1 MKKLLLSL
9 ATVALSAGAYADG
22 NLLVNG
28 DFESWAD
35 GKATNWESPAS
46 KSTVTQSTNAHA
58 GSYAAL
64 VAENTANQRIA
75 YKALSL
81 EAGKYVFS
89 GYLKSESATLCT
101 VTPGYGPVVNG
112 TPSYNALPAVIGVSA
127 TSWVQFSDTFTVAEK
142 ADISVYLTLKKE
154 TGNLLFD
161 DASLVKI
168 GGGSS
173 TSTKDYTQDFTQ
185 ARGAWT
191 INDVTKPEAIA
202 STAIWTQSSS
212 YGMKAT
218 AYINSER
225 YETESWL
232 VSPAIKVGEG
242 SKLTYNQAGK
252 YFSDMTNECTVN
264 ISEDGKSWTA
274 LTPDASL
281 TGNDWTFVETHCDL
295 AKYANKTVYIGFKYT
310 SIAANPGCSTW
321 EIKNVTVTN
330 ASSDAKV
337 DLKQIANTK
346 ETAYTTAEV
355 IAILNGENYN
365 LKDSVYVKGT
375 VSKVET
381 ISSSTSAM
389 IYWLDDNTFEVYYG
403 LGLNSAKFTA
413 LSDVNP
419 GDEVIVKGMITLYGS
434 TYEITGS
441 YMVEHK
447 KSGTVV
453 ERKDPSNT
461 AETAYTVAEIKAILD
476 KGAEYDLSKSV
487 FVKGTISSLGAKK
500 DGVDAFNEKYGS
512 FTYWLDED
520 SFEIYSGL
528 SFGSEK
534 FASADNLK
542 VGDQVIVCGVAKK
555 YFETYEL
562 DKNNFLVSLNGNTG
576 LKKLAT
582 EVAGKQI
589 YNLLGQ
595 PVSDMSKRGV
605 YVVDG
610 KKVIVR

>member
-1 MKKLLLSL
+1 MKKFLLSL
-9 ATVALSAGAYADG
+9 ATVAMAAGAYADD

-28 DFESWAD
+28 DFESWSD
-35 GKATNWESPAS
+35 GKATNWESKAS
-46 KSTVTQSTNAHA
+46 KSTVTQSTVAH
-58 GSYAAL
+58 GGKYAAR
-64 VAENTANQRIA
+64 VESNKSNQRIA
-75 YKALSL
+75 YKALAL
-81 EAGKYVFS
+81 EAGNYVFS
-89 GYLKSESATLCT
+89 GFLKSVDTLCT
-101 VTPGYGPVVNG
+101 VTPGYGPIANEAVTY
-112 TPSYNALPAVIGVSA
+112 TPFTAVSQVSA
-127 TSWVQFSDTFTVAEK
+127 TEWVEFKDTLKLSAA
-142 ADISVYLTLKKE
+142 ADVTVYLTLKSG
-154 TGNLLFD
+154 TGSLLFD

-173 TSTKDYTQDFTQ
+173 TSTSDYTQDFTQ

-281 TGNDWTFVETHCDL
+281 TGNDWNFVETHCDL

-337 DLKQIANTK
+337 DLKPIANTK
-346 ETAYTTAEV
+346 ETAYTTSEV
-355 IAILNGENYN
+355 IEILKGENYN

-375 VSKVET
+375 VSKVDQ
-381 ISSSTSAM
+381 ISSSTGAM

-403 LGLNSAKFTA
+403 LGLNSAKFES

-461 AETAYTVAEIKAILD
+461 VETAYTTAEIKAIID
-476 KGAEYDLSKSV
+476 NGSEYDLSKSV
-487 FVKGTISSLGAKK
+487 YVKGTVSKIDSY
-500 DGVDAFNEKYGS
+500 NEKYGS
-512 FTYWLDED
+512 LTYWLDND
-520 SFEIYSGL
+520 TFEVYSGL
-528 SFGSEK
+528 HYNSGK
-534 FASADNLK
+534 FSSVDDLK
-542 VGDQVIVCGVAKK
+542 VGDEVVVCGVAKL
-555 YFETYEL
+555 YNGTYEL
-562 DKNNFLVSLNGNTG
+562 DKNNYLCQINGSG
-576 LKKLAT
+576 LANVAADL
-582 EVAGKQI
+582 AGKQI
-589 YNLLGQ
+589 FNLLGQ

-605 YVVDG
+605 YVVGG
-610 KKVIVR
+610 KKVVVR